1 ELSLRIAYDRSLY
14 EEQTIRR
21 MLEHLRT
28 ILVRVT
34 TVEEQRLSAVSLLT
48 EAERQET
55 LELCRTRISPS
66 PTPPGPGPCLHQL
79 FELRVENAPRS
90 ISVSAGDQAFSYAE
104 LNRRANQLAHL
115 LQAHGVGPEK
125 LVVLHL
131 ERSIEMIV
139 AMLVVLKAGGAYVPL
154 DASTPARRA
163 GFIIA
168 DTRAAVVI
176 TDLHLRQQLPATEA
190 TVICLEEQQAALAA
204 QCVENPCSSV
214 LAENAAY
221 VIYTSGSTGT
231 PKGVLVT
238 HRNVT
243 RLFTSTQAAYGFC
256 ERDVWTQFHS
266 GGFDFSVWE
275 IWGALLHGGH
285 LVIVPHAVSRSPEE
299 FYRLLVR
306 KEVTVLN
313 QTPSAFRQLMRAD
326 EHLHSTSRLSL
337 RLVIFGGEALD
348 ERDLQGWFARH
359 GDRCPQLVNMYGI
372 TETTV
377 HVTYRALVA
386 GTDGA
391 HGSRIGTP

>member
-1 ELSLRIAYDRSLY
+1 
-14 EEQTIRR
+14 
-21 MLEHLRT
+21 
-28 ILVRVT
+28 
-34 TVEEQRLSAVSLLT
+34 
-48 EAERQET
+48 
-55 LELCRTRISPS
+55 
-66 PTPPGPGPCLHQL
+66 
-79 FELRVENAPRS
+79 
-90 ISVSAGDQAFSYAE
+90 
-104 LNRRANQLAHL
+104 
-115 LQAHGVGPEK
+115 
-125 LVVLHL
+125 
-131 ERSIEMIV
+131 
-139 AMLVVLKAGGAYVPL
+139 
-154 DASTPARRA
+154 
-163 GFIIA
+163 
-168 DTRAAVVI
+168 

-391 HGSRIGTP
+391 HGSRIGTPLPDLSIYVLDHHMQPVPVGVRGELYVGGAGVARGYLDRPELTAERFVPDPFSASAGARLYRSGDT